1 MNHHFS
7 GIEEFLTVVATGSFS
22 KAGERLNLTGS
33 AVGKNISRLEKR
45 LNTQLFHRSTRKL
58 TLTREGE
65 VWLAGCQR
73 MMSELEHT
81 ESLLSNERQEVMGEI
96 RIDLP
101 TTYGRNRILPKL
113 LSLQKQYPKL
123 KLNISFQDRKVD
135 MIAEHIDVAVRFGQL
150 ADLDGIIAKQI
161 DEFQN
166 QFCAGADYL
175 ARFGTPAHPNELP
188 QHQCITGGQTHW
200 QLLNEQGQTTL
211 YPLNV
216 VHQMGDGDARL
227 QSVVANCGI
236 ALLPD
241 WRIAPAVNDG
251 KILNILQE
259 WTLPSEPIYVLWQKK
274 LHLQP
279 KVKAVVGVL
288 LGE

>member
-73 MMSELEHT
+73 MMSELEQA

-166 QFCAGADYL
+166 QFLRRRRLFSTFRHTRAPKRIAATPVHHRRPNPL
-175 ARFGTPAHPNELP
+175 AIIERARPNHAVSLECRSP
-188 QHQCITGGQTHW
+188 NGRRRCPFANSCS
-200 QLLNEQGQTTL
+200 QLRHRLA
-211 YPLNV
+211 
-216 VHQMGDGDARL
+216 ARL
-227 QSVVANCGI
+227 ADCPCG
-236 ALLPD
+236 
-241 WRIAPAVNDG
+241 
-251 KILNILQE
+251 
-259 WTLPSEPIYVLWQKK
+259 
-274 LHLQP
+274 
-279 KVKAVVGVL
+279 
-288 LGE
+288 

>member
-1 MNHHFS
+1 M
-7 GIEEFLTVVATGSFS
+7 VATGCFS
-22 KAGERLNLTGS
+22 KAGERLTLTGS
-33 AVGKNISRLEKR
+33 AVGKNISRLEKP

-73 MMSELEHT
+73 MMSELEQA

-227 QSVVANCGI
+227 QTVVANCGI

-241 WRIAPAVNDG
+241 WLIAPAVKDG
-251 KILNILQE
+251 KVLNILTE

-279 KVKAVVGVL
+279 KVKAVVEVL